1 MWMVYD
7 EVCCGS
13 VEHGFDLI
21 VEGLIIEIVDFDGL
35 EVLLGIE
42 VSLGDEEGLSED

>member
-1 MWMVYD
+1 MLDND

-13 VEHGFDLI
+13 IEHGFDLI

-42 VSLGDEEGLSED
+42 VSLGDEEGLSQD